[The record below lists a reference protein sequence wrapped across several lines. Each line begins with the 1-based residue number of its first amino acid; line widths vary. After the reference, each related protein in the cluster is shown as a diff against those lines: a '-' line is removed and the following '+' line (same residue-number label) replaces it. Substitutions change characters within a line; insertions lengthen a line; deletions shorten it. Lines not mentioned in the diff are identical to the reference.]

1 MNDDHTH
8 SMSAYSMKQTIKHL
22 LLCCVLSTATFM
34 SMAQSTYT
42 GKPPA
47 PAVEEP
53 ALANAEIKARYQS
66 CELGF
71 YHGAQPGKV
80 RYVKDR
86 YIWAVT
92 PEFAKKFC
100 MPQEFVSHELKGAE
114 AVAFKLVPGG
124 FGENCGFS
132 GKAEVCA
139 QGVDLRF
146 EIYISRDVKLPVK
159 NEVDFYYGRMHR
171 YDSYSLIGHSDATA
185 QMGRERWKRNPTPGA
200 IPRFETN
207 AFGLAGIQ
215 GDKVVWPITT
225 LYLDEYRGKLYDGSI
240 DYIAVQG
247 QTGNF
252 KNERRLRMGIKEF
265 VIVMRDL
272 DDRKVSNDRPLHEYV
287 HIIRLPV
294 AMSDLIQTMD
304 NARGDDWE
312 ALGKKALMPAETNK

>member
-1 MNDDHTH
+1 
-8 SMSAYSMKQTIKHL
+8 MSIQKTIRHFFVG
-22 LLCCVLSTATFM
+22 CVLSTVAFM
-34 SMAQSTYT
+34 GWTQPAYT

-47 PAVEEP
+47 PVAGEP
-53 ALANAEIKARYQS
+53 ALSNADIKARYQN

-114 AVAFKLVPGG
+114 AVTFKLVPGG
-124 FGENCGFS
+124 FGENCGFG

-159 NEVDFYYGRMHR
+159 NEVDFTAPRFKDTSVG
-171 YDSYSLIGHSDATA
+171 LIGRTKVVEEF
-185 QMGRERWKRNPTPGA
+185 QVNRYKNNPTPGA

-215 GDKVVWPITT
+215 GDKVVWPLTT

-252 KNERRLRMGIKEF
+252 RNERRLKMGIQDF
-265 VIVMRDL
+265 VI
-272 DDRKVSNDRPLHEYV
+272 
-287 HIIRLPV
+287 
-294 AMSDLIQTMD
+294 LIQNIGHKGRWENTPFENFAHLIHLPRVFSAQVQALD
-304 NARGDDWE
+304 LGEGTDWE
-312 ALGKKALMPAETNK
+312 ALAKRALMPAGADK